1 MGLTILIIGFL
12 LSSSVAAQ
20 TNNTILMNDIVVA
33 NSTAAQTFN
42 WSFPYVKFDYDQFR
56 QKFQLV
62 LYARESFDNYLVA
75 FRDLDRLAFAS
86 DPVITHEL
94 PRIQFKPRPL
104 QNLEFTETVT
114 LIIFFIIIIPLAI
127 GIVEIDEDDDE

>member
-42 WSFPYVKFDYDQFR
+42 WSFPYVSQLSYDPDN
-56 QKFQLV
+56 
-62 LYARESFDNYLVA
+62 ESLQCDLVA